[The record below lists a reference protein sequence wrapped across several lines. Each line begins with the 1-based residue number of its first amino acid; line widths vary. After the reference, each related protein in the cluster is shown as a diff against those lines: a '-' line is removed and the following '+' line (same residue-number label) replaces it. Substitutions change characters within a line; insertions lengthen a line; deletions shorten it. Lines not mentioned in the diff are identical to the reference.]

1 MADTYDDN
9 PFLTIAARSYARGFV
24 PEPEEETPPPARSK
38 GKDKKTQRGF
48 LSEAASALG
57 AGVVGAGE
65 AVAGLGEMAGIPG
78 ADTAR
83 EYLKGLQ
90 ESEALRRPDYL
101 AGPETILDKPERA
114 LDWRWW
120 TRAVGENLPNMAAM
134 LIPGAAALK
143 MAKAAKWG
151 LAGKTLAVKAGPWAG
166 SFPLESGAAYGQA
179 KDEMIKS
186 GRYDADT
193 IERIATL
200 EGIAVGTVN
209 ALLEG
214 LPGEKL
220 LLKQVGADR
229 ILKRIVRQAMLEG
242 GTETAQEA
250 VNILAE
256 QLGHQPDITM
266 KQAIGRA
273 LEAGIVGGVL
283 GGGAGGTVGTYVHK
297 QNTKQYQGLADQ
309 LNLTNDIYAWKDAGV
324 DDKEIAGRVAERLD
338 AVRLMQQGER
348 PLAGERQYGLEE
360 ERPLPDLAAASED
373 MAAGRPADQPL
384 VETGQAVTDAA
395 RTEQIKAAQ
404 STPGTEIAKETQ
416 EEPAKAEQIGEK
428 EAAAAESG
436 KGPEKKPFV
445 LPEIDTE
452 EMVSYVLYAG
462 KKPRYEP
469 PPGLWEDF
477 AAGAAA
483 AKRKMLAAFGMKPR
497 TAAAESQTGS
507 GRPAVA
513 VRGSMVDGAQAVT
526 DIGTAPGRQA
536 KLDEAA
542 AQQQQKQ
549 ARKAGANMLAG
560 AVLEENADTQE
571 RAAALAAAQ
580 QGLSGVL
587 SGAQPQGMTG
597 APGPGAAETPS
608 PGSAPTAAPA
618 TPAATTRTPADFLSA
633 LGDLTP
639 EGQAQAEAALAA
651 RRQAQEEEQVR
662 LAAAA
667 ASQNEVQI
675 AAAQK
680 ETQDLLARIA
690 GEDPEKR
697 RIAGEILTGMSDRV
711 LVAAVRKPPTDAK
724 EPGLGLPVRFDDRGV
739 PALNGLPVDLHLL
752 RTKLAETRVA
762 TIDAKRTKDEQ
773 DRQAVADR
781 QDMLRQQRELRA
793 ARSVLKYF
801 PAQMPSEREIMIL
814 DNAAATPGRLTTGEL
829 QTLAQIKKRI
839 SATGKKAPPASVQ
852 TLTGKPAGTAAPTEE
867 PGAAAVASVAP
878 AGGTFSSEKRG
889 IPAETLMQI
898 KALADQGKGAGDIA
912 AQLGLDRQQVM
923 LLMIGDFFKGDNQPT
938 VRTKTPAS
946 VQTLTGKPAPASPPP
961 ASEPPAA
968 KQAVPAHE
976 EAMAAGALE
985 SEEAPD
991 LETQIDEM
999 HLDFMI
1005 GTAEMALETPSGKLD
1020 TQEDTK
1026 WLPFGG
1032 WITAMTKQG
1041 MDKKEIASILKKAR
1055 AGQRL
1060 TGLQEQKLAAM
1071 KNAAADEAAE
1081 AEKAAAQIH
1090 YEGHGYIPVGEDI
1103 VLAPPESE
1111 TAEYDPTEP
1120 GTRFVIGGQEF
1131 VLKDPG
1137 KLSAGTIL
1145 KNVEYV
1151 KPARAA
1157 EEEGFAFGE
1166 EAGGESAFGEEE
1178 AAPARQEEAA
1188 AAPSVTENIEQVPEG
1203 GARASGEPGRN
1214 LSKAPYSPT
1223 TEKQPVLQEY
1233 PDLAATINPS
1243 TTEIVQPGATSKAGT
1258 GTPVNNAEK
1267 GVALYA
1273 RGGEENRGGETTMT
1287 REDLEKHARQLLG
1300 DSKNQPELLVVE
1312 KASDLPFEALEDA
1325 KGVLFDGK
1333 MYLVAEQIA
1342 LPEDADETI
1351 FHEFIGH
1358 FGLNGFFGE
1367 KIRPALDS
1375 IHVHNPLVR
1384 QYTNEWM
1391 KSNRDFQEKYGV
1403 SDLDY
1408 HYRAIE
1414 EAMARMAQENKPFT
1428 FAKRLLS
1435 SVQTLLRKAGM
1446 TRLADSLEA
1455 KTNAEALT
1463 MLHKAGLYI
1472 KKGKTVDG
1480 NIPEPLY
1487 PYYLTGEPDKGV
1499 EMYAKNEPADTATP
1513 RLAGDNLNELVSGLT
1528 KAVKGLTVLGRED
1541 NGVKIKTKSGQIIT
1555 VQSVERIEPDRI
1567 ALELGYRG
1575 QTAAGKS
1582 IAGAYLAGAKAA
1594 GKPRTGQAYLV
1605 RNKAGIWTLT
1615 HEFYHFLEDIGAIS
1629 NADKVL
1635 LNNKIAALVAKDP
1648 EQYKHLLGRSNA
1660 EARAEWVG
1668 RTLAGVYDAKTPT
1681 GKIIQKI
1688 KDFIDRIVNAL
1699 GIRTP
1704 AGAIRDIKAGRV
1716 YDQGGL
1722 AGVRK
1727 QGTRYQVDDNL
1738 GEASKNQRERI
1749 TEKALKDLAQAADAE
1764 VFVDRGAFGMDRVR
1778 IRHAGE
1784 RKGFDNLKTA
1794 YDYLFSVLNK
1804 EVETANLRAMSKD
1817 KGPGAIPA
1825 KETPTPEA
1833 GRYESVR
1840 KFIADSI
1847 ADKQTRGSTE
1857 VRPVNAKEIADI
1869 KEVVGVDV
1877 SKAIHEVT
1885 SDDLRHTINQHG
1897 DVKKEA
1903 KRGQIAVTVSDLERI
1918 PEILDSYDRIEKGT
1932 TDERNRKSVRYIKK
1946 NNGETT
1952 YVEVVI
1958 EGGNKLRGKTMWKT
1972 PSGRINAPEN
1982 PNHTSETAAGPGVD
1996 SKLTPASGNV
2006 KSENLPKPAG
2016 PSEEAVPPQYALADT
2031 ERAASGRET
2040 GTARANAARTPG
2052 PGEKAENLW
2061 REKVAAPVSRKIGTA
2076 AARVLNRIESP
2087 EKRRRATRFYHH
2099 FREFWNPG
2107 ATLPHR
2113 EEWLAARARAM
2124 GNHAEAL
2131 QFIDRVFKQL
2141 DILPPEIKHSLFQ
2154 VLDGQVPIEILPESM
2169 EVNVPAPTGKLGELK
2184 RETAAAAYGLAGK
2197 QPPAGA
2203 TVTRTVKPRELA
2215 RQLRARSDTIGRIM
2229 VDIGILDEKQF
2240 AAWEG
2245 RYVHYMY
2252 GYHILG
2258 DDAPIAVGNGGR
2270 VDLSETL
2277 GRNKDL
2283 TPEQRRELGWIEDAA
2298 IAVPVGMGKALT
2310 DIAKW
2315 DYLAKIA
2322 ANPEWV
2328 WQPGIVSLPLGK
2340 PLEKP
2345 VKGRTR
2351 RYVKLTIGKL
2361 VAESAK
2367 YEELARL
2374 HPNAEI
2380 EERSR
2385 ILKEALDRA
2394 RQETANIPEDF
2405 VQINGRSYGPLDGAY
2420 VRKPIADD
2428 LTPVLGQFTES
2439 MGKAAKTILEVS
2451 NMAMAAFKMGKVALN
2466 PPTAFRNVISNIIQV
2481 NLSGLSLPDTIRACI
2496 AAAESM
2502 KTQDNY
2508 HAEARRMGL
2517 FNTSWAATEIND
2529 ILDEFRK
2536 AEGGR
2541 IDKLL
2546 VLVKHL
2552 AKYYGGIDDFFK
2564 LALYRSRREAG
2575 ASMDAAAVHALK
2587 WGMDYSLASRSVK
2600 TARRFYMPFLTYFYK
2615 ITPLL
2620 AEAIAKRPW
2629 TVAKY
2634 ALIPAATKML
2644 AMGLHD
2650 LDDDDWEELERQL
2663 PQYIKKS
2670 GSMIVMPWKTDKD
2683 QWQWVNLEYFF
2694 PWGNWFNPKFPLK
2707 L

>member
-1 MADTYDDN
+1 MIDSGQPPGSPGNWDRQTLKLTQSGE
-9 PFLTIAARSYARGFV
+9 FLTIR
-24 PEPEEETPPPARSK
+24 
-38 GKDKKTQRGF
+38 
-48 LSEAASALG
+48 
-57 AGVVGAGE
+57 
-65 AVAGLGEMAGIPG
+65 
-78 ADTAR
+78 
-83 EYLKGLQ
+83 
-90 ESEALRRPDYL
+90 
-101 AGPETILDKPERA
+101 
-114 LDWRWW
+114 
-120 TRAVGENLPNMAAM
+120 
-134 LIPGAAALK
+134 
-143 MAKAAKWG
+143 
-151 LAGKTLAVKAGPWAG
+151 
-166 SFPLESGAAYGQA
+166 
-179 KDEMIKS
+179 
-186 GRYDADT
+186 
-193 IERIATL
+193 
-200 EGIAVGTVN
+200 
-209 ALLEG
+209 
-214 LPGEKL
+214 
-220 LLKQVGADR
+220 
-229 ILKRIVRQAMLEG
+229 
-242 GTETAQEA
+242 
-250 VNILAE
+250 
-256 QLGHQPDITM
+256 
-266 KQAIGRA
+266 
-273 LEAGIVGGVL
+273 
-283 GGGAGGTVGTYVHK
+283 
-297 QNTKQYQGLADQ
+297 
-309 LNLTNDIYAWKDAGV
+309 
-324 DDKEIAGRVAERLD
+324 
-338 AVRLMQQGER
+338 
-348 PLAGERQYGLEE
+348 
-360 ERPLPDLAAASED
+360 
-373 MAAGRPADQPL
+373 
-384 VETGQAVTDAA
+384 
-395 RTEQIKAAQ
+395 
-404 STPGTEIAKETQ
+404 
-416 EEPAKAEQIGEK
+416 
-428 EAAAAESG
+428 
-436 KGPEKKPFV
+436 
-445 LPEIDTE
+445 
-452 EMVSYVLYAG
+452 
-462 KKPRYEP
+462 
-469 PPGLWEDF
+469 
-477 AAGAAA
+477 
-483 AKRKMLAAFGMKPR
+483 
-497 TAAAESQTGS
+497 
-507 GRPAVA
+507 
-513 VRGSMVDGAQAVT
+513 
-526 DIGTAPGRQA
+526 
-536 KLDEAA
+536 
-542 AQQQQKQ
+542 
-549 ARKAGANMLAG
+549 
-560 AVLEENADTQE
+560 
-571 RAAALAAAQ
+571 
-580 QGLSGVL
+580 
-587 SGAQPQGMTG
+587 
-597 APGPGAAETPS
+597 
-608 PGSAPTAAPA
+608 
-618 TPAATTRTPADFLSA
+618 
-633 LGDLTP
+633 
-639 EGQAQAEAALAA
+639 
-651 RRQAQEEEQVR
+651 
-662 LAAAA
+662 
-667 ASQNEVQI
+667 
-675 AAAQK
+675 
-680 ETQDLLARIA
+680 
-690 GEDPEKR
+690 
-697 RIAGEILTGMSDRV
+697 
-711 LVAAVRKPPTDAK
+711 
-724 EPGLGLPVRFDDRGV
+724 
-739 PALNGLPVDLHLL
+739 
-752 RTKLAETRVA
+752 
-762 TIDAKRTKDEQ
+762 
-773 DRQAVADR
+773 
-781 QDMLRQQRELRA
+781 
-793 ARSVLKYF
+793 
-801 PAQMPSEREIMIL
+801 
-814 DNAAATPGRLTTGEL
+814 
-829 QTLAQIKKRI
+829 
-839 SATGKKAPPASVQ
+839 
-852 TLTGKPAGTAAPTEE
+852 
-867 PGAAAVASVAP
+867 
-878 AGGTFSSEKRG
+878 
-889 IPAETLMQI
+889 
-898 KALADQGKGAGDIA
+898 
-912 AQLGLDRQQVM
+912 
-923 LLMIGDFFKGDNQPT
+923 
-938 VRTKTPAS
+938 
-946 VQTLTGKPAPASPPP
+946 
-961 ASEPPAA
+961 
-968 KQAVPAHE
+968 
-976 EAMAAGALE
+976 
-985 SEEAPD
+985 
-991 LETQIDEM
+991 
-999 HLDFMI
+999 
-1005 GTAEMALETPSGKLD
+1005 
-1020 TQEDTK
+1020 
-1026 WLPFGG
+1026 
-1032 WITAMTKQG
+1032 
-1041 MDKKEIASILKKAR
+1041 
-1055 AGQRL
+1055 
-1060 TGLQEQKLAAM
+1060 
-1071 KNAAADEAAE
+1071 
-1081 AEKAAAQIH
+1081 
-1090 YEGHGYIPVGEDI
+1090 
-1103 VLAPPESE
+1103 
-1111 TAEYDPTEP
+1111 
-1120 GTRFVIGGQEF
+1120 
-1131 VLKDPG
+1131 
-1137 KLSAGTIL
+1137 
-1145 KNVEYV
+1145 
-1151 KPARAA
+1151 
-1157 EEEGFAFGE
+1157 
-1166 EAGGESAFGEEE
+1166 
-1178 AAPARQEEAA
+1178 
-1188 AAPSVTENIEQVPEG
+1188 
-1203 GARASGEPGRN
+1203 
-1214 LSKAPYSPT
+1214 
-1223 TEKQPVLQEY
+1223 
-1233 PDLAATINPS
+1233 
-1243 TTEIVQPGATSKAGT
+1243 
-1258 GTPVNNAEK
+1258 
-1267 GVALYA
+1267 
-1273 RGGEENRGGETTMT
+1273 
-1287 REDLEKHARQLLG
+1287 
-1300 DSKNQPELLVVE
+1300 
-1312 KASDLPFEALEDA
+1312 
-1325 KGVLFDGK
+1325 
-1333 MYLVAEQIA
+1333 
-1342 LPEDADETI
+1342 
-1351 FHEFIGH
+1351 
-1358 FGLNGFFGE
+1358 
-1367 KIRPALDS
+1367 
-1375 IHVHNPLVR
+1375 
-1384 QYTNEWM
+1384 
-1391 KSNRDFQEKYGV
+1391 
-1403 SDLDY
+1403 
-1408 HYRAIE
+1408 
-1414 EAMARMAQENKPFT
+1414 
-1428 FAKRLLS
+1428 
-1435 SVQTLLRKAGM
+1435 
-1446 TRLADSLEA
+1446 
-1455 KTNAEALT
+1455 
-1463 MLHKAGLYI
+1463 
-1472 KKGKTVDG
+1472 
-1480 NIPEPLY
+1480 
-1487 PYYLTGEPDKGV
+1487 
-1499 EMYAKNEPADTATP
+1499 
-1513 RLAGDNLNELVSGLT
+1513 
-1528 KAVKGLTVLGRED
+1528 
-1541 NGVKIKTKSGQIIT
+1541 
-1555 VQSVERIEPDRI
+1555 SVERIEPDRI
-1567 ALELGYRG
+1567 ALELGYG
-1575 QTAAGKS
+1575 SQTAGGKS
-1582 IAGAYLAGAKAA
+1582 IAGAYLPGANKAA
-1594 GKPRTGQAYLV
+1594 DGKARSGQVYLV

-1727 QGTRYQVDDNL
+1727 QGTHYQVDDNL
-1738 GEASKNQRERI
+1738 GERSKVPRQRI
-1749 TEKALKDLAQAADAE
+1749 TERALKDLAQAVGVD

-1778 IRHAGE
+1778 IRHAGQ
-1784 RKGFDNLKTA
+1784 RKGFDNLKAA

-1804 EVETANLRAMSKD
+1804 GAEPANLRAMSKD
-1817 KGPGAIPA
+1817 RGTGAIPA
-1825 KETPTPEA
+1825 KENPKPGAGAKFVKAPGGNIDFGTIPEDIVKA
-1833 GRYESVR
+1833 SEGRYPSAPIRLEEGGKYGKAHIAEDRVQEFKDYGYNDEIDALNDIAKNYQDIYEQPNGR
-1840 KFIADSI
+1840 LLLVKRNGRGKFAIVELQDRGGYYGASTWFLEDEHPRNKKVYEKRGGRALLLHVARATGPDQPAPFPA
-1847 ADKQTRGSTE
+1847 ADKS
-1857 VRPVNAKEIADI
+1857 
-1869 KEVVGVDV
+1869 
-1877 SKAIHEVT
+1877 
-1885 SDDLRHTINQHG
+1885 
-1897 DVKKEA
+1897 
-1903 KRGQIAVTVSDLERI
+1903 GQVSDSRRSDQNN
-1918 PEILDSYDRIEKGT
+1918 P
-1932 TDERNRKSVRYIKK
+1932 NRDINVSQ
-1946 NNGETT
+1946 
-1952 YVEVVI
+1952 
-1958 EGGNKLRGKTMWKT
+1958 
-1972 PSGRINAPEN
+1972 SGR
-1982 PNHTSETAAGPGVD
+1982 
-1996 SKLTPASGNV
+1996 NV
-2006 KSENLPKPAG
+2006 KSENLPDPSRPPEAG
-2016 PSEEAVPPQYALADT
+2016 GQPQYALADT

-2141 DILPPEIKHSLFQ
+2141 DVLPPEIKHSLFQ

-2229 VDIGILDEKQF
+2229 VDIGILDKKQF